1 MIFRTLIVGL
11 YICVFLRH
19 LRLGGS
25 NFIIIELGL
34 VERVWI
40 CYIGD
45 GGKWTGAANRQHFAL
60 VGAIF
65 MYLSIYNSVSVSLPI
80 SIHPYQFFYQI
91 PSRTHTHNVLN
102 HPS

>member
-11 YICVFLRH
+11 YICVSLRY

-34 VERVWI
+34 FERFWI

-60 VGAIF
+60 MGAIF
-65 MYLSIYNSVSVSLPI
+65 MYLSAYNLLSLFLYQYLYIPTSFSINLPTAHTPI
-80 SIHPYQFFYQI
+80 MY
-91 PSRTHTHNVLN
+91 
-102 HPS
+102 